1 MLSRDATIGRSS
13 IMAQPMTTSQ
23 HFANWVCGD
32 RLMPRYLRLLFSSC
46 MQGLFDSLTNGS
58 TIGTIGMPDLRTFRV
73 PLPPL
78 EQQKRIVAEAAVS
91 DSQLRRAIDTAARA
105 RMLATERRAALVSAA
120 VTGKLD
126 VGVSA

>member
-1 MLSRDATIGRSS
+1 
-13 IMAQPMTTSQ
+13 
-23 HFANWVCGD
+23 
-32 RLMPRYLRLLFSSC
+32 